1 MASTLLIW
9 LIYGGAAGAAAGIAR
24 WLRRPVP
31 LPFLLVFV
39 CLPILF
45 LLPGFVQERTLLPVD
60 HARLLPPWTK
70 PDVARHN
77 ANLNDIATQIAPW
90 SKAVRMAWKEG
101 SLPLRNRWN
110 GAGMPLAANGQS
122 AAFSPLTFV
131 MFLLPLAKA
140 FTLLAALKL
149 FCALAGAWLW
159 LKEIG
164 VSNEASLF
172 GSIAFSFS
180 LTMTPWLLFPHTAV
194 IAFWPWA
201 LFAIELLRGEETR
214 RRALPALAVVFVLW
228 AVNGHPESA
237 ASGAGFAGL
246 WLLARRAL
254 GDLSALARVLRRV
267 AAAAL
272 VALGLTAFILLP
284 LLLAIRSSNRLA
296 VAGASFSAPVLSF
309 APHGPFWRNG
319 FLTPFFPRLLGDAVD
334 SPMIEGGYG
343 SFPEMGLAYFGIAGW
358 ACLLLALRPGPPRS
372 RTESSLLVP
381 LLFGLLAAVGLW
393 PFAEIAGL
401 SPGLKLMVP
410 LRFFSW
416 AALAG
421 AAVAAFELDRLQKG
435 LAERKRSAIAFS
447 TAVPVVL
454 ALFALAAHARFNDL
468 HARAGA
474 SASQREALTTALAAL
489 GAFLLCALFAA
500 ARPAARPLLPL
511 GLAVISGAELF
522 AQGARLYRFGSPA
535 DLYPPTPTL
544 ELLQAQPTPFRVTG
558 PGAMLFPHTNIFAE
572 LEDIRTHDPVERR
585 DYVEFLDATAGY
597 RPAQYFKHLAD
608 LSAPSLDFLNV
619 RFLLTPPG
627 HASPG
632 DKWKLLHSGSDA
644 AVFENTRVLPRVF
657 APRSVQLVQG
667 AISGGFAPHANGMA
681 AFRGVLPEMKGL
693 GDFREKAFV
702 LGSDGDGA
710 VWPGGAQPAG
720 VAVIDYRESTNAVSF
735 GTRNPIPDRR
745 AILVASLV
753 QDGGWSARDETG
765 SSLPTTLANG
775 PFLALSLPPGEH
787 RVALRYRPPGFA
799 LGGAI
804 SLATLAAFALALLR
818 IRRPVRI
825 KRKRR
830 P

>member
-1 MASTLLIW
+1 VASTLLLW
-9 LIYGGAAGAAAGIAR
+9 LLYGGVVGAAAGIAR

-31 LPFLLVFV
+31 PVFLLVFFS
-39 CLPILF
+39 LPVLF
-45 LLPGFVQERTLLPVD
+45 LFPGFVQERTQLPVD
-60 HARLLPPWTK
+60 HARLFPPWIR
-70 PDVARHN
+70 PDVERHN
-77 ANLNDIATQIAPW
+77 ANLNDIATEIAPW
-90 SKAVRMAWKEG
+90 AKAVRMAWKEG

-110 GAGMPLAANGQS
+110 GAGMSLAANGQS

-149 FCALAGAWLW
+149 FWALAGAWLW

-164 VSNEASLF
+164 VSREASLF

-180 LTMTPWLLFPHTAV
+180 LTMTPWLLFPLTAV

-201 LFAIELLRGEETR
+201 LFAIELLRCEETR
-214 RRALPALAVVFVLW
+214 RRALPALAATFVLW

-246 WLLARRAL
+246 WLLARRTL
-254 GDLSALARVLRRV
+254 GDLADFTRVLRRV

-272 VALGLTAFILLP
+272 LALGLTAFVLLP

-296 VAGASFSAPVLSF
+296 FAGVPLYAPVFSL
-309 APHGPFWRNG
+309 APHGPAWPNG
-319 FLTPFFPRLLGDAVD
+319 LFMPFFPRLLGDAVD
-334 SPMIEGGYG
+334 SPMVEGGAG
-343 SFPEMGLAYFGIAGW
+343 SFPEMALAYFGIAGW
-358 ACLLLALRPGPPRS
+358 ACLLLALRPGSPRS

-381 LLFGLLAAVGLW
+381 LLFGLFTAVGLW

-401 SPGLKLMVP
+401 SPGLKLMIP

-421 AAVAAFELDRLQKG
+421 AAVAAFELDRLQKD

-447 TAVPVVL
+447 TAAPAAL
-454 ALFALAAHARFNDL
+454 ALFALAAHARFRAL
-468 HARAGA
+468 HVGAGA
-474 SASQREALTTALAAL
+474 SASQKEALISALVPL

-500 ARPAARPLLPL
+500 ARPAARLLLPL
-511 GLAVISGAELF
+511 GLALISGAELF
-522 AQGARLYRFGSPA
+522 AMGARLYRFGSPA
-535 DLYPPTPTL
+535 DLYPPTPAI
-544 ELLQAQPTPFRVTG
+544 ELLRARPTPFRVAAQ
-558 PGAMLFPHTNIFAE
+558 GAMLFPHTNIFAG

-585 DYVEFLDATAGY
+585 DYIEFLDATAGY
-597 RPAQYFKHLAD
+597 RPAEYFKQLAD
-608 LSAPSLDFLNV
+608 VDAPSLDFLNV

-627 HASPG
+627 HPSPG
-632 DKWKLLHSGSDA
+632 DKWKLLHSGRDA
-644 AVFENTRVLPRVF
+644 AVFENARVLPRVF
-657 APRSVQLVQG
+657 APRSVELVQG
-667 AISGGFAPHANGMA
+667 AISGGFPPHANGMT
-681 AFRGVLPEMKGL
+681 AFHGVLSEMKGL

-702 LGSDGDGA
+702 LGAGGDGA
-710 VWPGGAQPAG
+710 VWPEGAQPEG
-720 VAVIDYRESTNAVSF
+720 VAVADYRESTNAASF
-735 GTRNPIPDRR
+735 RASNPMPGRR

-765 SSLPTTLANG
+765 SSLSTTLANG

-799 LGGAI
+799 LGGAL
-804 SLATLAAFALALLR
+804 SLATLAGCGILLLR
-818 IRRPVRI
+818 ARRG
-825 KRKRR
+825 RR
-830 P
+830 SFT